1 MTIKVIYD
9 KIMEMLNNLTI
20 VDNESLK
27 KQGKQTKKKE
37 NENFYNSCSIIVKDG
52 VNDKCVNIKLFNNGK
67 ITMTGSKKESA
78 GYNACCILLN
88 ELKKIN
94 QNIFPFPLD
103 VTEVDACKLV
113 AKDIIKQFNN
123 IDICVFG
130 TGMHDPKSEK
140 KFNLDKIREIMEVN
154 YFGTMN
160 SINSIYDYFSE
171 KKNGQISIIS
181 SVAGYRGLPAAGA
194 YCASKSALTSF
205 AESLNFDMRMK
216 NVRVSLISPGFIKT
230 PMTDQNDFPMPMI
243 KTPEFAAD
251 EIYKGLVIKKS
262 FEIHFP
268 KAFTYFL
275 KFLQMLPSSLYFKLV
290 ARGMKKIDY

>member
-1 MTIKVIYD
+1 MT
-9 KIMEMLNNLTI
+9 E
-20 VDNESLK
+20 
-27 KQGKQTKKKE
+27 
-37 NENFYNSCSIIVKDG
+37 
-52 VNDKCVNIKLFNNGK
+52 
-67 ITMTGSKKESA
+67 
-78 GYNACCILLN
+78 
-88 ELKKIN
+88 KKIIWITGASSGIGKALAIKFAEKGWTVAASARREN
-94 QNIFPFPLD
+94 LLEDLNKFNPNIYSFPLD
-103 VTEVDACKLV
+103 VTEIENCKLI
-113 AKDIIKQFNN
+113 ANKIIEKFGG

-140 KFNLDKIREIMEVN
+140 RFNLNKIREIMEVN

-160 SINSIYDYFSE
+160 SINSIYEYFSE

-194 YCASKSALTSF
+194 YCASKAALTSY
-205 AESLNFDMRMK
+205 AESLNFDMKMK

-243 KTPEFAAD
+243 KSPEFAAN
-251 EIYKGLVIKKS
+251 EIFKGLTEKKS

-275 KFLQMLPSSLYFKLV
+275 KFLQILPSSIYFKLV
-290 ARGMKKIDY
+290 SKGMKKIDY